1 MRNHLIPI
9 LLFFALTA
17 VYLLYC
23 LYCLYWAHRRD
34 LLRHRGPIGGALS
47 LTVPRASPSREW
59 TSAS

>member
-17 VYLLYC
+17 VYLLY
-23 LYCLYWAHRRD
+23 WAHRRD
-34 LLRHRGPIGGALS
+34 LLRHCGVRWAIGGALS